1 MKYTTTK
8 RTKDC
13 LHKISAS
20 NSENNRKNAKKSKR
34 LILFLLKVKHI
45 RKLQQRTQNH
55 ILILHQR
62 LLVSEVSLPRLVRQG
77 FCTPGHRE
85 NGASVDKYGHSNNQ
99 QHAKAEK

>member
-55 ILILHQR
+55 IPILHQR

-77 FCTPGHRE
+77 FCTAGHRE
-85 NGASVDKYGHSNNQ
+85 RGLTFGKCGHSNNQ
-99 QHAKAEK
+99 EYVKAEK